1 MKTMD
6 LSELQNI
13 IELIKSTDAI
23 QKSIKICNMYL
34 DKAYVILNT
43 LPENETKKMLGHNV
57 EVYRKKKILIFNVN
71 ICKVYVPVVLFFWN
85 ILLRKWGGLNGEN
98 IFNG

>member
-1 MKTMD
+1 MK
-6 LSELQNI
+6 
-13 IELIKSTDAI
+13 
-23 QKSIKICNMYL
+23 QKN
-34 DKAYVILNT
+34 A
-43 LPENETKKMLGHNV
+43 GHNV
-57 EVYRKKKILIFNVN
+57 EIYRKKKILIFNVN